1 MGRNSEAVFRDK
13 SGKRRDLKNEK
24 QKSDAKDAEWKD
36 KYDKW
41 AKGYLYR
48 DNSCRCDVHVADV
61 L

>member
-41 AKGYLYR
+41 AKGYL
-48 DNSCRCDVHVADV
+48 
-61 L
+61 